1 MSLAQAL
8 QQTGAIDSMAR
19 ELGVDNQTAQSAA
32 GALLPA
38 IVAGLGRN
46 HVGAS
51 GSGGGGGG
59 GLGDILGGLAGGD
72 GGSGGLAGIGGAL
85 LNQVLHSDPTPTQ
98 PGNDILGQIF
108 GSKDVSRG
116 VADEVAGSTGLNSNL
131 LKKML
136 PMLAMAVVGYMTKQ
150 HSAPAGG
157 TQGGGGGVK
166 GGALGGI
173 LGQVVTGML
182 RR

>member
-8 QQTGAIDSMAR
+8 QQSGAIDSIAR
-19 ELGVDNQTAQSAA
+19 ELGIDSQTAQSAA
-32 GALLPA
+32 GALLPS

-46 HVGAS
+46 HVGAGGR
-51 GSGGGGGG
+51 GSG
-59 GLGDILGGLAGGD
+59 GLGDIFGGLAGAGGAAD
-72 GGSGGLAGIGGAL
+72 GLGGIGGAL
-85 LNQVLHSDPTPTQ
+85 LNQVLQNSPTPTQ

-116 VADEVAGSTGLNSNL
+116 VADEVAGSTGISAGL

-136 PMLAMAVVGYMTKQ
+136 PMLAMAAVGYMMKQ
-150 HSAPAGG
+150 HSAPAG
-157 TQGGGGGVK
+157 TAQGG

-173 LGQVVTGML
+173 LGQVVGGML
-182 RR
+182 GR